1 MRAVLSFS
9 VVAAVLSGAGC
20 AADPLP
26 FDGVADVKLLM
37 TSVIEPA
44 AEVYWDAVGTIIDE
58 NGIDEFAP
66 STDEEW
72 QAVRNAAVVIA
83 ESGNL
88 LMMEGRLQ
96 GGVEWLAM
104 STAMI
109 QAGRQALAAANA
121 EDTDAVFDA
130 GAEVYYTCTACHA
143 TYALDTIRPSDLRD
157 D

>member
-1 MRAVLSFS
+1 MKAIRLPLFG
-9 VVAAVLSGAGC
+9 VALLLTGC

-37 TSVIEPA
+37 SAVIEPA

-58 NGIDEFAP
+58 NGTDEFAP

-88 LMMEGRLQ
+88 LMMGGRIQ

-109 QAGRQALAAANA
+109 QAGRAALAAAEA
-121 EDTDAVFDA
+121 EDRDAVFDA
-130 GAEVYYTCTACHA
+130 GAEVYYACSACHA
-143 TYALDTIRPSDLRD
+143 TYAPDTLRPNDLRD
-157 D
+157 N